1 MDVDPS
7 SFYNSMAEYQH
18 LIFKDW
24 ESSLEWQAS
33 VFGRLLEGGDSAR
46 KLRILDCACG
56 IGTQSLGL
64 ARRGHTVFATD
75 LSAEAVARARR
86 EASQRGLLL
95 NVDVA
100 NMCDLSTIAESG
112 FDVVLAADNALPH
125 LDENELPQ
133 AARSIAAKLAP
144 GGRFVASIRDYDQ
157 AVVDHPSIQAPA
169 FMMDGNRRRIV
180 HQVWDWIDDRRYAFH
195 LYITR
200 ETDAGWECQ
209 HHISTYRA
217 LLRAELTGILS
228 DAGFRDIRW
237 LMPEE
242 SGFYQPIVIATR
254 GA

>member
-112 FDVVLAADNALPH
+112 FDVVLAADVFIYVGDLEPVFDAVRIAL
-125 LDENELPQ
+125 L
-133 AARSIAAKLAP
+133 P
-144 GGRFVASIRDYDQ
+144 GGLFALTVESIDDDAGDFVLRPTRRYVHSAAYLRRLASRTGLAERYVKP
-157 AVVDHPSIQAPA
+157 AVLRAGEAGDVAGLVFVFAAPA
-169 FMMDGNRRRIV
+169 
-180 HQVWDWIDDRRYAFH
+180 
-195 LYITR
+195 
-200 ETDAGWECQ
+200 
-209 HHISTYRA
+209 
-217 LLRAELTGILS
+217 
-228 DAGFRDIRW
+228 
-237 LMPEE
+237 
-242 SGFYQPIVIATR
+242 
-254 GA
+254 